1 MVVHALQ
8 IKATLENVE
17 ELRFPEDHDWTLD
30 LEKGNEI
37 VKKEVIVNRGDTAP
51 VEGSK
56 GDANLVLPSLKA
68 NISIQ
73 DTLHK
78 EVDGTYLAQDS
89 GKWKTVM
96 VMEARG
102 VNIAEW
108 HLTGPYKVISGN
120 DGDRQTWAD
129 VSLNDEWME
138 VNEKT
143 SAPVRIHEIETQVVV
158 YKK

>member
-1 MVVHALQ
+1 MLFQLCSSV
-8 IKATLENVE
+8 K
-17 ELRFPEDHDWTLD
+17 LR
-30 LEKGNEI
+30 
-37 VKKEVIVNRGDTAP
+37 KEVTINREDTAP

-78 EVDGTYLAQDS
+78 GVDGTYLAEDS

-102 VNIAEW
+102 INFE
-108 HLTGPYKVISGN
+108 
-120 DGDRQTWAD
+120 
-129 VSLNDEWME
+129 
-138 VNEKT
+138 
-143 SAPVRIHEIETQVVV
+143 
-158 YKK
+158 